1 MGGCSHFFR
10 RLIDVNFVNVQGGQ
24 TRVATIGHLLRPGEL
39 GPVRLQLRGGQ
50 RGLLQ
55 APDPG
60 HVREIRIFH
69 TDVIN
74 HCASD
79 LLYILL
85 KLCVLYYDFLKLLI
99 HNQSDKEIYYQG
111 SLSHE
116 VFEESIIVSL
126 FCLSFISK
134 SLHFVMNVF

>member
-60 HVREIRIFH
+60 HVRDI
-69 TDVIN
+69 
-74 HCASD
+74 
-79 LLYILL
+79 
-85 KLCVLYYDFLKLLI
+85 
-99 HNQSDKEIYYQG
+99 
-111 SLSHE
+111 SHR
-116 VFEESIIVSL
+116 
-126 FCLSFISK
+126 CY
-134 SLHFVMNVF
+134 